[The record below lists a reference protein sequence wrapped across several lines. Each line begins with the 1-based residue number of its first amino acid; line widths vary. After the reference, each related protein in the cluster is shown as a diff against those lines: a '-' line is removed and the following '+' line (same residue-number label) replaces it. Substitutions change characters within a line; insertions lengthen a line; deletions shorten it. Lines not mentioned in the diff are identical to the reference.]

1 MRPADPVGYIAGMPV
16 RKKLVGVMCAGWLAA
31 CSTGQSAHP
40 PDITKLF
47 DVKSTFGPEYR
58 VTTKGPSGID
68 PRMVGPQKLPPG
80 VKFDP
85 PDCGDYG
92 AGQRLPIG
100 LEGKMT
106 VVSVEGNGN
115 RFMSIA
121 IQATKP
127 VPVEAVPE
135 NCKHVTFEAGKLSG
149 VIDAV
154 DAPQI
159 NGAQTV
165 GTQRQI
171 QASANGKQLS
181 REVDNYAAYLG
192 DLVVMVGVNPVVVR
206 DQPPAPIDVERARRL
221 LTDSVSAI
229 RS

>member
-1 MRPADPVGYIAGMPV
+1 MSVGKA
-16 RKKLVGVMCAGWLAA
+16 LVGVMCAGWLAA

-47 DVKSTFGPEYR
+47 EVKSTFGPEFR

-80 VKFDP
+80 VTFDP
-85 PDCGDYG
+85 PDCADYA
-92 AGQRLPIG
+92 AGQRLPTG
-100 LEGKMT
+100 LQGKMAA
-106 VVSVEGNGN
+106 VSAEGNGN
-115 RFMSIA
+115 QFISIA
-121 IQATKP
+121 IQATKS
-127 VPVEAVPE
+127 VPFNAVPE
-135 NCKHVTFEAGKLSG
+135 KCKHVTFDAGKLSG

-154 DAPQI
+154 DAPRI
-159 NGAQTV
+159 DGAQTV

-171 QASANGKQLS
+171 QASAPGKQLS
-181 REVDNYAAYLG
+181 REIYNYTAYLG
-192 DLVVMVGVNPVVVR
+192 DLVVMVSVNPVTVR
-206 DQPPAPIDVERARRL
+206 DQPPAPIDAERARRL